1 VQPAQAEV
9 TWPAVDEG
17 DALHRAPW
25 RALCPR
31 RVLELR
37 DPTVHT
43 LRSLPSGTA
52 VALVTD
58 GPLNRVRLR
67 RRARRSG
74 VHIDRHLIVVPTT
87 TAPLVVLDDTE
98 DAVRHF
104 WGAVATAPPGLTWA
118 RAPAGVAL
126 WLGRR
131 VPWRWTGILAPGCV
145 LVGSRR

>member
-1 VQPAQAEV
+1 MRSVRTTTP
-9 TWPAVDEG
+9 WPAVDDGEG
-17 DALHRAPW
+17 LHEAPW

-37 DPTVHT
+37 DPTLHT
-43 LRSLPSGTA
+43 LRSLPPGTA

-74 VHIDRHLIVVPTT
+74 VRIDRELVVVPTT
-87 TAPLVVLDDTE
+87 TAPLVVLNNTE

-104 WGAVATAPPGLTWA
+104 WDAVAAVPPGLTWA
-118 RAPAGVAL
+118 SAPAGIAL
-126 WLGRR
+126 RLGRR
-131 VPWRWTGILAPGCV
+131 APWRWTGTLTPGCV